1 MAPPLVV
8 LLKVQEIKIERDIEM
23 VVADGVERVGVVL
36 HKVSINMDRIINKNK
51 DIYSMEVV
59 VFSDDDVVVERWLY
73 MMKMVTGRR
82 HRKVSGGIP
91 VTIPEH
97 SGIGAR
103 EDAAT
108 LTGDVDNL
116 WKIEKLRSGLMK
128 MHIIGSALSSNLLEA
143 VLFDVDGTLCDSDP
157 IRHHCSLRN
166 SSGGLYLKENSA
178 KGT

>member
-73 MMKMVTGRR
+73 MMKMVTG
-82 HRKVSGGIP
+82 VFSGD
-91 VTIPEH
+91 
-97 SGIGAR
+97 IGR
-103 EDAAT
+103 FQ
-108 LTGDVDNL
+108 VVL
-116 WKIEKLRSGLMK
+116 W
-128 MHIIGSALSSNLLEA
+128 
-143 VLFDVDGTLCDSDP
+143 
-157 IRHHCSLRN
+157 
-166 SSGGLYLKENSA
+166 
-178 KGT
+178 